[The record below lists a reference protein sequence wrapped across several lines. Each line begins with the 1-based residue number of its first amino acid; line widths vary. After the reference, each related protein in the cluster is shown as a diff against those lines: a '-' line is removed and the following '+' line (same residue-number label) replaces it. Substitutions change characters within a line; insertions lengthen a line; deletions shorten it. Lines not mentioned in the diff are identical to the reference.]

1 MIYTIIYIIIILG
14 NINDK
19 AEMLKKAMN
28 KRKFAF
34 KSMSD
39 WQQTSQK
46 PMEIRI

>member
-1 MIYTIIYIIIILG
+1 MIYTIIYIILTLG
-14 NINDK
+14 NINDR
-19 AEMLKKAMN
+19 AEMLKKAID

-46 PMEIRI
+46 PMETRI